1 MDMEHQMQ
9 DHENRIRKLEESDIR
24 QQIQLANI
32 EKSQAEIKVMINET
46 SKEQTKNMNDIMDK
60 QQNIMNDTM
69 DKQQNTMNEMLNKI
83 VDTFTDGEKNNH
95 EERFYEKKQFW
106 GFIMALVAIASSVI
120 TYFLK

>member
-46 SKEQTKNMNDIMDK
+46 SKEQTKNMNEK
-60 QQNIMNDTM
+60 M
-69 DKQQNTMNEMLNKI
+69 DKQQNTMNDMVTKI
-83 VDTFTDGEKNNH
+83 LETFTNGERTNQEK
-95 EERFYEKKQFW
+95 RFYETKQFW

>member
-1 MDMEHQMQ
+1 MDMEHQIQ

-46 SKEQTKNMNDIMDK
+46 SKEQTKNMNEIMDK

-83 VDTFTDGEKNNH
+83 VDTFTDGEKIITKKDFMKRNN
-95 EERFYEKKQFW
+95 FGDLSWLWLQ
-106 GFIMALVAIASSVI
+106 LQVQ
-120 TYFLK
+120 